1 MKFPLLV
8 ITCLAGALY
17 LAVRHLFCADLLE
30 SLGVPAALALL
41 ALGGAG
47 GVLGCQLVNARRA
60 LHGKA
65 SWSLLTGFL
74 VFVAFMSLM
83 LVFAMLGF
91 LACVSSAG
99 ER

>member
-1 MKFPLLV
+1 MNV
-8 ITCLAGALY
+8 RIVVMTCLAGAIY
-17 LAVRHLFCADLLE
+17 LAVRNVFCADFRELI
-30 SLGVPAALALL
+30 GVPEALALL

-47 GVLGCQLVNARRA
+47 GVLGCQLANARRA
-60 LHGKA
+60 VRGKT
-65 SWSLLTGFL
+65 SWSFLSGFL

-91 LACVSSAG
+91 LACVSSAA